1 MSSEFTSREFTSR
14 TTSSWT
20 ILPIYRLIRD
30 QGPICDGME
39 ARVSLREFV
48 TKPKQ
53 KPNVVTA
60 GLDTEQKGEDNELED
75 IVVEEIEEHAVAH
88 SRAELRNQLTS
99 AANQEEISNEGQQV
113 LRLLRD
119 AGVEVEYVPD
129 KNDSRISWPKLVP
142 PATNFNYNVVGKTGP
157 TLPRPRQII
166 QEKLHQLEYECM
178 VDFDPIFVQWSK
190 EKMLEFCKQC
200 RDLAKFIMA
209 KEYTNIIEYDK
220 EYQHLKYLYENQ
232 KKKYKMYQQALNSN
246 IELHKL
252 KRTSDIRPSTS
263 NSTVSQNI
271 SKISLRS

>member
-60 GLDTEQKGEDNELED
+60 GLDTEQKDEDNELED
-75 IVVEEIEEHAVAH
+75 IVVEEIEEHAIAH

-129 KNDSRISWPKLVP
+129 KNDGRISWPKLVP
-142 PATNFNYNVVGKTGP
+142 PVTKFNYNLVGKTGA

-178 VDFDPIFVQWSK
+178 VDFDPIFFQWSK
-190 EKMLEFCKQC
+190 KKIMEFCKQC
-200 RDLAKFIMA
+200 CELAKFIET
-209 KEYTNIIEYDK
+209 KEYSGIIEYGK
-220 EYQHLKYLYENQ
+220 ESQHLRYQNKNQ
-232 KKKYKMYQQALNSN
+232 RKNTK
-246 IELHKL
+246 
-252 KRTSDIRPSTS
+252 STS
-263 NSTVSQNI
+263 R
-271 SKISLRS
+271 L